1 MTNATGPRLTLS
13 ATEQLLAIEEIKRL
27 FAARLRC
34 MDNKEWD
41 SYASFHT
48 ADVISD
54 SWNSTAAAQPAR
66 FAGTQ
71 PSAPVSGQ
79 PGSKVGGQ
87 VTGGQALADAIRNT
101 LDGKIAVTSVHH
113 GHTPEIELTSDTT
126 ARGVWAMEDKLWW
139 TDPDTGE
146 EEHLHGYGHYHE
158 EYRLVEGWWLISYRN
173 LTRLRVDA
181 TPGFHN
187 R

>member
-1 MTNATGPRLTLS
+1 MTNQNEPRTTLS
-13 ATEQLLAIEEIKRL
+13 AVEQLLAIEQIKRV

-41 SYASFHT
+41 RYASFHT
-48 ADVISD
+48 DDVVSD
-54 SWNSTAAAQPAR
+54 SWSSTAAAQPA
-66 FAGTQ
+66 G
-71 PSAPVSGQ
+71 SAASGQ
-79 PGSKVGGQ
+79 ASRQ
-87 VTGGQALADAIRNT
+87 VTGGQALADAIRGT
-101 LDGKIAVTSVHH
+101 LDGDISVTSVHH

-126 ARGVWAMEDKLWW
+126 ARGVWAMEDYLWW
-139 TDPDTGE
+139 TNTDTGA

-158 EYRLVEGWWLISYRN
+158 EYRLVDGSWLISYRN

-181 TPGFHN
+181 TPGFYN